1 VPNGLVGVQDRM
13 EKVAGKGDL
22 EKQPIPSPRLRPR
35 RSLTKQHEALVF
47 FVMIKKK
54 EKAFLGNT
62 IKLSQT

>member
-1 VPNGLVGVQDRM
+1 M